1 MAKVKGICKN
11 FDNCTLADKGEVQE
25 VESTEFR
32 CAECEKEL
40 YPIDRTD
47 TIKGKNTNGG
57 EPNGGK
63 KLPVIIG
70 IVVVVIGL
78 IAGGYFL
85 LGGNKTKKQAEAE
98 RAAFVADSLRKVA
111 EQQRIADSIR
121 LAEEQAEA
129 ARMAE
134 AQAAE
139 AEAEALRLAEQQRIA
154 DSIRIAD
161 SLAALKGKKTDK
173 PAQASGSSNW
183 NGVATYNGPT
193 QGGQPNGIGGKLTFK
208 SSYQLDLKD
217 GRGTRLDIRAG
228 ETIENTKFENGKL
241 RQGELHRKDGTRK
254 WFNI

>member
-40 YPIDRTD
+40 YPVEKT
-47 TIKGKNTNGG
+47 GG
-57 EPNGGK
+57 PTGPSGP
-63 KLPVIIG
+63 KLPVIIAV
-70 IVVVVIGL
+70 IVLVLGL
-78 IAGGYFL
+78 AGGGYYFINS
-85 LGGNKTKKQAEAE
+85 NKAKKKAEAERAE
-98 RAAFVADSLRKVA
+98 RAAFVADSLRKAA
-111 EQQRIADSIR
+111 EEQRIADSINLAKELEAEAAR
-121 LAEEQAEA
+121 LAEEEEAAIQAEA
-129 ARMAE
+129 QRIADSM
-134 AQAAE
+134 
-139 AEAEALRLAEQQRIA
+139 RIA

-161 SLAALKGKKTDK
+161 SLAALKNKK
-173 PAQASGSSNW
+173 PAQTGGSTNW
-183 NGVATYNGPT
+183 NGVASYNGPM

-208 SSYQLDLKD
+208 SNYQLDLKD
-217 GRGTRLDIRAG
+217 GSGSKLDIRAG

>member
-40 YPIDRTD
+40 YPVNGSTT
-47 TIKGKNTNGG
+47 TIGDPTSTGG
-57 EPNGGK
+57 P
-63 KLPVIIG
+63 KLPVII
-70 IVVVVIGL
+70 VVVVVLLGL
-78 IAGGYFL
+78 IGGGYFL
-85 LGGNKTKKQAEAE
+85 LSSNKAKKKAEAERAE
-98 RAAFVADSLRKVA
+98 RAAFVADSLRKAA
-111 EQQRIADSIR
+111 EEQRIADSINLAKELEAEAARLAEEEAAMQAEAQRIADSIR
-121 LAEEQAEA
+121 
-129 ARMAE
+129 
-134 AQAAE
+134 
-139 AEAEALRLAEQQRIA
+139 IS

-161 SLAALKGKKTDK
+161 SLAAVKNKK
-173 PAQASGSSNW
+173 PAQTGGSSNW
-183 NGVATYNGPT
+183 NGVASYNGPM

-208 SSYQLDLKD
+208 SNYQLDLKD